1 MSAIAWKLYDEFAWT
16 IYKHISADL
25 RMRRRFLTFQVYI
38 TFLKFDFFFF
48 LGFTIQFLVIVT
60 NLALY
65 EKILTSAA
73 IPVTILVL
81 LMAAFWTR
89 REEKLGMVV
98 TIFFYFVALGYF
110 IFKLAR
116 MYQASHAIFYLP
128 ARKSLTSFAVITIV
142 LLILTI
148 VNACVCMS
156 NFDQGLKPHIMKRKI
171 GGEEA
176 AEKDNMTE
184 LPDIKNGPVSSR
196 MTID

>member
-1 MSAIAWKLYDEFAWT
+1 V
-16 IYKHISADL
+16 
-25 RMRRRFLTFQVYI
+25 RQVYI

-65 EKILTSAA
+65 EKILTGAA
-73 IPVTILVL
+73 VPLTILVL

-89 REEKLGMVV
+89 REEKFGMMV

-110 IFKLAR
+110 VFKLAR
-116 MYQASHAIFYLP
+116 MYQPSHAPFYLP
-128 ARKSLTSFAVITIV
+128 ARKSLTTFAVITIV
-142 LLILTI
+142 LVILTI

>member
-1 MSAIAWKLYDEFAWT
+1 
-16 IYKHISADL
+16 
-25 RMRRRFLTFQVYI
+25 MRQVYI
-38 TFLKFDFFFF
+38 TLLKFDFFFF
-48 LGFTIQFLVIVT
+48 LGFSIQFLVIVT
-60 NLALY
+60 HLELY
-65 EKILTSAA
+65 ERILTGAA
-73 IPVTILVL
+73 IPLTILVL
-81 LMAAFWTR
+81 LLAAFWTR
-89 REEKLGMVV
+89 REHKFGMMV
-98 TIFFYFVALGYF
+98 TLFFYFVALAYF

-116 MYQASHAIFYLP
+116 MYQPSRAQFYLP
-128 ARKSLTSFAVITIV
+128 ARKNLTSFAVITIV